1 MGRVRGRLLI
11 LLGLL
16 VLVAGGRAATAPA
29 QLPLPTVTPAPTV
42 TATPTPTASPAPTA
56 TPEPPPPLGP
66 PATELLLP
74 ELASDAFTSPRLHL
88 RWRGRGD
95 DDSRAAAFFV
105 DVRALGLRSPADWRT
120 LVAGS
125 PARSTT
131 FTGEPGVAYVVR
143 ARTRAIGADAFGPLA
158 SSTVLVPLDDRS
170 RAVKRSRGWR
180 KQRRPGAWK
189 GTTAAATSSKASA
202 KLRFTKRRVRVIA
215 RRFPSAGR
223 LAVTLDGRRS
233 VVSLA
238 GPLGERQVAFDSG
251 PLRRG
256 THRLT
261 LRPAGGRV
269 EIDAIAPG

>member
-1 MGRVRGRLLI
+1 MRPHRRR
-11 LLGLL
+11 
-16 VLVAGGRAATAPA
+16 AGAAPA
-29 QLPLPTVTPAPTV
+29 APDGHADADRDAHGDAISDARADGG
-42 TATPTPTASPAPTA
+42 TAAASAA
-56 TPEPPPPLGP
+56 RGP
-66 PATELLLP
+66 PATELLVP
-74 ELASDAFTSPRLHL
+74 ELASDAFTSQRLQL

-95 DDSRAAAFFV
+95 DESRAAAFLV
-105 DVRALGLRSPADWRT
+105 DVRALGLRSAADWRT

-131 FTGEPGVAYVVR
+131 FTGEPGAAYVVR
-143 ARTRAIGADAFGPLA
+143 ARTRAIGDEAFGPPTSA
-158 SSTVLVPLDDRS
+158 TVVVPLDERN
-170 RAVKRSRGWR
+170 RAVKLSRGWR

-189 GTTAAATSSKASA
+189 GATAAATSTKATA

-251 PLRRG
+251 RLRSG
-256 THRLT
+256 AHRLT